1 MFYLLD
7 PEKWERQKHFEYYMQ
22 MIPCGYTVTVR
33 LDVENLYQQVK
44 KCGLKFYPAFIYC
57 TGKVVNEKR
66 EFKMGVDQ
74 EGRPGYF
81 DVMHP
86 NFTIFH
92 KDDHTFSDIWSY
104 YNDDFQTCYQ
114 NIINDM
120 ETYKDVKG
128 PKGKEG
134 QPPNFFWY
142 LLCAMDEFHRLQH
155 MGANRKT
162 KSISDHYIWKIC
174 GRRGQKKAVCC
185 FDDISCIRRWISC

>member
-1 MFYLLD
+1 MFHLLD
-7 PEKWERQKHFEYYMQ
+7 SDKWERQKHFEYYMQ

-104 YNDDFQTCYQ
+104 YDDDFQICYQ
-114 NIINDM
+114 NII
-120 ETYKDVKG
+120 
-128 PKGKEG
+128 
-134 QPPNFFWY
+134 
-142 LLCAMDEFHRLQH
+142 
-155 MGANRKT
+155 
-162 KSISDHYIWKIC
+162 IWKHTKMSKDPKE
-174 GRRGQKKAVCC
+174 KKGSRQTFFVSPVCHG
-185 FDDISCIRRWISC
+185 WISQATAHGCQLEDQIYFRSLHLENMWKKRAEESCLLL

>member
-104 YNDDFQTCYQ
+104 YDDDFQTCYQ

-134 QPPNFFWY
+134 QPSNFFV
-142 LLCAMDEFHRLQH
+142 
-155 MGANRKT
+155 
-162 KSISDHYIWKIC
+162 SP
-174 GRRGQKKAVCC
+174 VCHG
-185 FDDISCIRRWISC
+185 WISQATAHGCQLEDQIYFRSLHLENMWKKRAEESCLLL

>member
-104 YNDDFQTCYQ
+104 YDDDFQTCYQ

-134 QPPNFFWY
+134 QPPNFFVSPVCHGWI
-142 LLCAMDEFHRLQH
+142 HRLQH

>member
-1 MFYLLD
+1 MFHLLD
-7 PEKWERQKHFEYYMQ
+7 SDKWERQKHFEYYMQ

-44 KCGLKFYPAFIYC
+44 KCGLKFYPSFIYC
-57 TGKVVNEKR
+57 AGKVINEKK

-104 YNDDFQTCYQ
+104 YDDDFQICYQ

-134 QPPNFFWY
+134 QPPNFFCISCVPWMDFTGYSTWY
-142 LLCAMDEFHRLQH
+142 QPEDQIYFQLLHLE
-155 MGANRKT
+155 
-162 KSISDHYIWKIC
+162 IC
-174 GRRGQKKAVCC
+174 GRRWKKKIICC
-185 FDDISCIRRWISC
+185 LDDIPCIGRWISC